1 MTRIVML
8 EIGGLGFIRS
18 IRPDLKKLRGDIS
31 ILIVDELNSVLWLWM
46 GSGVQH
52 DKRRTALAKADDIS
66 REGYRSSDTVFGKG
80 LPVTVIDQDLMES
93 PETQGNFAQIKALL
107 EGKLEISSLVDHKG
121 TLIYAETQ
129 MGSSRPTPARRP
141 SVAPEPTFTSPE
153 PAVFEKAPP
162 TRSAPSGTKFVLEAA
177 LVAILR
183 VHQEVHIQYKK
194 SGDSEEISIESIDGL
209 RHTLKR
215 RHGKITFD
223 WDSKTP
229 KSLKDRVS
237 MELKQ
242 LAG

>member
-8 EIGGLGFIRS
+8 EIGGLGFVRS

-31 ILIVDELNSVLWLWM
+31 ILIVDELNSVLWLWL

-66 REGYRSSDTVFGKG
+66 KEGYRAGETVFGQG
-80 LPVTVIDQDLMES
+80 LPIMVIDQDLLES
-93 PETQGNFAQIKALL
+93 PETQGNFAQLKALF
-107 EGKLEISSLVDHKG
+107 EGKLEISSVVDRRG

-129 MGSSRPTPARRP
+129 IEPSRPTPARRP
-141 SVAPEPTFTSPE
+141 SVASEPTITPHAPTVS
-153 PAVFEKAPP
+153 EKAPP
-162 TRSAPSGTKFVLEAA
+162 TTPAPSGTKFVLEAA

-183 VHQEVHIQYKK
+183 VHRELHIQYKE

-215 RHGKITFD
+215 RHGKITFN
-223 WDSKTP
+223 WDSKTQ
-229 KSLKDRVS
+229 KSLKDRVA